1 MKLTILPDAGGPTTV
16 ALSGEVDL
24 ATAGELEGSV
34 ERLVASGITN
44 IVVDLKDVTFCDSVG
59 LNVLVR
65 ARKYCAEH
73 GGQLRIIRPRG
84 EVAQVLSISGLLD
97 HLASE
102 EA

>member
-1 MKLTILPDAGGPTTV
+1 MKLTILPDTDGPTTL

-24 ATAGELEGSV
+24 ATAGELESKV
-34 ERLVASGITN
+34 EQLVASGIDH

-65 ARKYCAEH
+65 ARKYCASH
-73 GGQLRIIRPRG
+73 GGRLRIIQPRG

-97 HLASE
+97 HLASD